1 MTAQEHPLAKTSQ
14 GERTLNADKEVLEMT
29 GSYNRGTGWGDKE

>member
-14 GERTLNADKEVLEMT
+14 GERTLDVDNEVMEMT
-29 GSYNRGTGWGDKE
+29 GSYNMGTG